1 MPRFDTRSQHTIE
14 VHAPAQAVLHS
25 RRGGDREGSVVPTR
39 ARVHTRTAPAW
50 RRLRRLDVPIVD
62 APLILSFTRGA
73 VLLGARP
80 PEEVLAGAIG
90 RFWRLAG
97 NEPVAFGS
105 PEEFP
110 TFTEPG
116 FAKAVVGFRLDPR
129 GAEILLTT
137 ETRFVAT
144 DEATRRLMSRY
155 WRIIRP
161 GSNLIRTEW
170 LRAIRRRALRRPNS
184 VDRGFRS
191 RPAALPRS
199 CSLTSKG
206 KEEKHGF
213 NRYLQPSASP
223 RRAAQRRNNK
233 MNDTK
238 QSTEDLAILE
248 QLNKDFF
255 HSDQFNDV
263 KRFSEF
269 LAEDFISQF
278 PGVTRNRAEFLDYI
292 AQPRPFKD
300 LAMHDVNIR
309 ILSDVALIHGRS
321 TYTMLADGVEQ
332 EALYT
337 DAYQKREGTWVCVA
351 ACAIAP
357 GA

>member
-1 MPRFDTRSQHTIE
+1 
-14 VHAPAQAVLHS
+14 
-25 RRGGDREGSVVPTR
+25 
-39 ARVHTRTAPAW
+39 
-50 RRLRRLDVPIVD
+50 
-62 APLILSFTRGA
+62 
-73 VLLGARP
+73 
-80 PEEVLAGAIG
+80 
-90 RFWRLAG
+90 
-97 NEPVAFGS
+97 
-105 PEEFP
+105 
-110 TFTEPG
+110 
-116 FAKAVVGFRLDPR
+116 
-129 GAEILLTT
+129 
-137 ETRFVAT
+137 
-144 DEATRRLMSRY
+144 
-155 WRIIRP
+155 
-161 GSNLIRTEW
+161 
-170 LRAIRRRALRRPNS
+170 
-184 VDRGFRS
+184 
-191 RPAALPRS
+191 
-199 CSLTSKG
+199 
-206 KEEKHGF
+206 
-213 NRYLQPSASP
+213 
-223 RRAAQRRNNK
+223 

-248 QLNKDFF
+248 QLNNDFF

-292 AQPRPFKD
+292 AKPRPFKD

-337 DAYQKREGTWVCVA
+337 DVYQKRDGNWVCVA